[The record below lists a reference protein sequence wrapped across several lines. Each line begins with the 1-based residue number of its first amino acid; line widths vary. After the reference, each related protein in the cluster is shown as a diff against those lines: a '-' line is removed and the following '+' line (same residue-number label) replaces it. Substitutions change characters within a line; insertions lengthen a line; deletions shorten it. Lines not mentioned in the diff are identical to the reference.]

1 MINQNCTILTPERA
15 TKIAIELHIPSP
27 NSEGTIQDV
36 RRAND
41 ILNRGLVSFDHES
54 PDRRW
59 YQVRSQGLWQGGT
72 TDQTY
77 WVGIN
82 GNHRPVCTCPEY
94 RRRELAIPDDP
105 THIQDP
111 DPCKHGTAVMMEE
124 AREEAYI
131 AELDARE
138 RDRFACDGSEVF

>member
-1 MINQNCTILTPERA
+1 MIDRNCTILTPEMA
-15 TKIAIELHIPSP
+15 SQIAINLQIPSP

-41 ILNRGLVSFDHES
+41 ILNRGLIRFDHDA

-59 YQVRSQGLWQGGT
+59 YVVKSQGIWQDT
-72 TDQTY
+72 ADRTY

-82 GNHRPVCTCPEY
+82 GNSRPTCTCPEY
-94 RRRELAIPDDP
+94 RRRDLAIPDDP
-105 THIQDP
+105 SVIADP

-124 AREEAYI
+124 AREEAYL

-138 RDRFACDGSEVF
+138 ADRFVCDGSEVF